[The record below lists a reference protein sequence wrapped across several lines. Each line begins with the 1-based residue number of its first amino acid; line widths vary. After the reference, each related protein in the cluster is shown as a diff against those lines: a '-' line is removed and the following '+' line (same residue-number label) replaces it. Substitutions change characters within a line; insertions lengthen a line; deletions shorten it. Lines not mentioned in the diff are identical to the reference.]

1 MKILVVEDNPANM
14 AYIMFMLKKI
24 NIDVVKAASGEEAL
38 ILIKEVKI
46 NGGLLDIHLGDG
58 MSGITLMEK
67 IRKMDGYMKLPLIA
81 ITAFYAGEM
90 SKQLIK
96 KGFTDYLAKPYK
108 FDQLLKILKSNNLCV
123 DD

>member
-14 AYIMFMLKKI
+14 AYIMFMLNKL
-24 NIDVVKAASGEEAL
+24 NIEAVKAVSGEEAL
-38 ILIKEVKI
+38 TLIKDVKL

-67 IRKMDGYMKLPLIA
+67 IRKIEGYNKLPLIA
-81 ITAFYAGEM
+81 VTAFYAGEM

-96 KGFTDYLAKPYK
+96 KGFNDYLAKPYK
-108 FDQLLKILKSNNLCV
+108 FDQLLGILKRNNLYT